1 MKITFSIKLKAH
13 CDSQVLIT
21 EPFSFLHHV
30 IRYFHVEYP
39 FSHIKITLGLYSRFH
54 ITPPSPLVSSDLL
67 VRCFRLLNSELHYL
81 KFVVQLKQ
89 VQNNFDKC

>member
-21 EPFSFLHHV
+21 EPFSFLNHV
-30 IRYFHVEYP
+30 IGYFHVENP

-54 ITPPSPLVSSDLL
+54 ITPPSSLVSSDLL
-67 VRCFRLLNSELHYL
+67 VRCFRLLNSELHDL
-81 KFVVQLKQ
+81 EFVVQLKQ
-89 VQNNFDKC
+89 VQNNFNKC